1 MALCTHVAKH
11 YYAARSLKRHNQTLW
26 DYHHQMQSQKIFPS
40 QTRTQRSA
48 RGIKIMRRMSSTV
61 AMITAAGQRSL
72 SGTCL
77 PVSQLSDLE
86 QRAVLR
92 EVICALLE
100 WGYHESDGRFKMAA

>member
-1 MALCTHVAKH
+1 
-11 YYAARSLKRHNQTLW
+11 
-26 DYHHQMQSQKIFPS
+26 
-40 QTRTQRSA
+40 
-48 RGIKIMRRMSSTV
+48 
-61 AMITAAGQRSL
+61 MITAAGQRSL